1 VIEAGFASGSG
12 RAPLTPA
19 VGQSVVKG
27 DWKVQNRTAV
37 LTVAG
42 CLGAQVML
50 GLAGCKPA
58 ITMQTPA
65 FAVSMNGDFAFAQL
79 AARAPLHWP
88 GEEAI
93 FDLTL
98 RNRGNEP
105 WHSRYCVELLND
117 ERSIVVLNQDDVVL
131 QPGGELTL
139 ELRGRLPDD
148 LPVGVYG
155 LALVLPGKSL
165 VIGSL
170 PIGNA
175 GEAST
180 GSWPEPSCW

>member
-1 VIEAGFASGSG
+1 
-12 RAPLTPA
+12 
-19 VGQSVVKG
+19 
-27 DWKVQNRTAV
+27 VQNRIAV
-37 LTVAG
+37 LTVAA

-58 ITMQTPA
+58 TTMQTPA
-65 FAVSMNGDFAFAQL
+65 FVVSMNGDFGFAQL

-98 RNRGNEP
+98 RNSGNEP

-117 ERSIVVLNQDDVVL
+117 EHSLVMLDQDEVML
-131 QPGGELTL
+131 QPGEQLTL

-155 LALVLPGKSL
+155 LALVIPGRFR

-170 PIGNA
+170 PIGDA

-180 GSWPEPSCW
+180 SSWPEPSCW